1 MLCLAVCAEA
11 CLVTPV
17 LTVFPNRYNYL
28 AQFRA
33 ASVNTPIP
41 TSSPNAP
48 VLSSNERHPF
58 QDLMESNSWTL
69 SEDAFG
75 SDGALRSA
83 AAAGMKES
91 APHKGLPAQRGPPPP
106 SLRKTAEK
114 QQFCSKE
121 VKVPLLALPR
131 GVRALHQTW
140 TGLWLRQDF
149 IVSGQRLYSCW
160 PLRRGPECL

>member
-75 SDGALRSA
+75 SDGALRSLA
-83 AAAGMKES
+83 AEGMKES

-106 SLRKTAEK
+106 SLRKTYLESHSGSAQK
-114 QQFCSKE
+114 KSKCRF
-121 VKVPLLALPR
+121 LLCLEESGSR
-131 GVRALHQTW
+131 RLE
-140 TGLWLRQDF
+140 QD
-149 IVSGQRLYSCW
+149 SGCCKIS
-160 PLRRGPECL
+160 